1 MRTVHDGSGT
11 RLLLV
16 KQSDESS
23 RVRDPETGEER
34 YVPNDELE
42 FVDESPLE
50 TAARA
55 VPNAART
62 ILTAVRDDRGL
73 GLLFE
78 LDRRGA
84 VAVRDLMSGYDLCES
99 DLHGLLG
106 EFRAA
111 GLVEEATVAGERGYR
126 LTETASA
133 GLAHLRDEAP
143 ESGDAPS
150 EGED

>member
-55 VPNAART
+55 APNAART

-111 GLVEEATVAGERGYR
+111 GLVEEATSYGERGYDATD
-126 LTETASA
+126 LAATAVSQ
-133 GLAHLRDEAP
+133 LRTD
-143 ESGDAPS
+143 S
-150 EGED
+150 